1 MDRQHELPAAYEEHR
16 TSARLTDQTSA
27 ARIWHLPVP
36 LRVKHSGFKDL
47 GVTAPVPPGVKSQ
60 CFTLAL
66 RGTPSILTYPGARH
80 WLVTTLVLPNGAAPT
95 DPFSEEPPHSR
106 VDGALCKG
114 HMTFSSAG
122 KGYMINVDISRATLG
137 GMAAKVLELHPDSRI
152 LVRLLPRYA
161 QGAVRWYRDL
171 GCLQFWAAI

>member
-1 MDRQHELPAAYEEHR
+1 MDRPYEPPAPYEEHQ
-16 TSARLTDQTSA
+16 TNSRLTDQCA
-27 ARIWHLPVP
+27 ATRLWHLPVP
-36 LRVKHSGFKDL
+36 LRVRHSGFKDL
-47 GVTAPVPPGVKSQ
+47 GVVAPVPPGSRSE

-80 WLVTTLVLPNGAAPT
+80 WLVTTLTLPNGSTPT
-95 DPFSEEPPHSR
+95 DPFAGEPPHTR

-137 GMAAKVLELHPDSRI
+137 GMAARVLESEPDSRI
-152 LVRLLPRYA
+152 LVRLLPRFTR
-161 QGAVRWYRDL
+161 GAVRWWRHL
-171 GCLQFWAAI
+171 GCLQFWSAI